1 MKGLS
6 KKVNL
11 VLIPDLKHDGVEDFQ
26 EISKLIRGRS
36 SDVIPSVVSSRFFW
50 CKKWWLLFR
59 PTLFISTRQIRK
71 KRHLR
76 GLMLHGASLSKEKQ
90 YQMLQES
97 GVSNL
102 RWTAVEKET
111 KLDPQE
117 WGEFVVVKPE
127 GGCRGRG
134 VKVMRTRRVRWK
146 DTMAEGERLV
156 VQQFVHTGA
165 EPVSYRVLTL
175 FGEAL
180 YCMRSW
186 NDSCG
191 GKLEKAESPSD
202 FAGHNIVATARE
214 GTIDLVDDA
223 EVIEFAAEVAAVFDA
238 IPVLGVDVLRD
249 MHTGELYCVEVN
261 PFGQTWHFSSEL
273 GKLIQE
279 STGICFAK
287 QFGAFELAAE
297 IFIKK
302 ARELAQ

>member
-1 MKGLS
+1 MFS

-11 VLIPDLKHDGVEDFQ
+11 VLIPDLKRNEVEDFQ
-26 EISKLIRGRS
+26 EISNLIKS
-36 SDVIPSVVSSRFFW
+36 KCSDVIPSVVSSRFFW

-71 KRHLR
+71 KRYLR
-76 GLMLHGASLSKEKQ
+76 GVMLHGASLSKEQQ
-90 YQMLQES
+90 YQKLQQS

-102 RWTAVEKET
+102 KWTAVVKET
-111 KLDPQE
+111 KLDPQV

-134 VKVMRTRRVRWK
+134 VKVMRTRRVRW
-146 DTMAEGERLV
+146 DHAMTEGERLV
-156 VQQFVHTGA
+156 VQQFVHTGE

-180 YCMRSW
+180 YCMRSR
-186 NDSCG
+186 NNSCG

-202 FAGHNIVATARE
+202 FAGHNIVATARV
-214 GTIDLVDDA
+214 GTIVLVDDA
-223 EVIEFAAEVAAVFDA
+223 EVIEFASRVATVFGA
-238 IPVLGVDVLRD
+238 IPILGVDVLRD

-273 GKLIQE
+273 GKLMQE
-279 STGICFAK
+279 RMGTCFAK
-287 QFGAFELAAE
+287 QFGAFELAAN